1 MRRAPGGEHG
11 KLWRQVKIARAC
23 LLLLGACTPSGER
36 LAETGHPTPD
46 AAAKAEADLAAAAAP
61 AAPALPPVSPEL
73 ISHGRRDR
81 KEIALT
87 FDACSTRE
95 PSKYDGRVTAALLA
109 ANAPATIFLGGS
121 WAKEEVGQVKELASH
136 PQFELG
142 NHTYTHPHLPALKDE
157 SRIRAEI
164 VRTQAEVKAL
174 TGHTPRLFRPPYGEY
189 DQRVVRIAGDLGLV
203 TVEYDLPSGDPDAHA
218 TKERLVQWVLSQA
231 RPGSIV
237 VMHINHLKFHTADA
251 LPDIISGLR
260 ARGFSLVTVGQLIS
274 GLNQGAFAVGQTP

>member
-1 MRRAPGGEHG
+1 VRT
-11 KLWRQVKIARAC
+11 AC
-23 LLLLGACTPSGER
+23 ACFLLIVACTPPGKH
-36 LAETGHPTPD
+36 LAETGHPTPE

-61 AAPALPPVSPEL
+61 PAPALPAVAPEL

-95 PSKYDGRVTAALLA
+95 PSRYDARVTAALLA

-121 WAKEEVGQVKELASH
+121 WAKEEVAQVKELASH

-189 DQRVVRIAGDLGLV
+189 DQRVIQIAGELGLV

-231 RPGSIV
+231 KPGSIV
-237 VMHINHLKFHTADA
+237 VMHINHLKFHTAEA
-251 LPDIISGLR
+251 LPDIIAGLR
-260 ARGFSLVTVGQLIS
+260 ARGFTLVTVGQLITA
-274 GLNQGAFAVGQTP
+274 LNPGAPAVGAAP

>member
-1 MRRAPGGEHG
+1 V
-11 KLWRQVKIARAC
+11 RQVRTPCAC
-23 LLLLGACTPSGER
+23 LLLLVACTPSGKQ
-36 LAETGHPTPD
+36 LAETGHPTPET
-46 AAAKAEADLAAAAAP
+46 AAKSDADLAAAAAP
-61 AAPALPPVSPEL
+61 PAPQLPPVTPEL

-95 PSKYDGRVTAALLA
+95 PSRYDARVTAALLA

-121 WAKEEVGQVKELASH
+121 WAKEEVAQVRELASH

-189 DQRVVRIAGDLGLV
+189 DQRVIRIAGELGLV

-237 VMHINHLKFHTADA
+237 VMHINHLKFHTAEA
-251 LPDIISGLR
+251 LPDIITGLR
-260 ARGFSLVTVGQLIS
+260 ARGFTLVTVGQLITA
-274 GLNQGAFAVGQTP
+274 LNPGSAAVGAAP

>member
-1 MRRAPGGEHG
+1 VRTACAAVVLLVACNPHG
-11 KLWRQVKIARAC
+11 K
-23 LLLLGACTPSGER
+23 R
-36 LAETGHPTPD
+36 LAETGHATPE
-46 AAAKAEADLAAAAAP
+46 KAEKAEHDLAAASAP
-61 AAPALPPVSPEL
+61 PAPVLPPVAPEL

-81 KEIALT
+81 KQIALT

-95 PSKYDGRVTAALLA
+95 PSRYDSRVTAALLA

-121 WAKEEVGQVKELASH
+121 WAKEEVAQVKELASH

-157 SRIRAEI
+157 ARIRAEI

-174 TGHTPRLFRPPYGEY
+174 TGQTPRLFRPPYGEY
-189 DQRVVRIAGDLGLV
+189 DQRVIQIAGELGLV

-231 RPGSIV
+231 KPGSIV
-237 VMHINHLKFHTADA
+237 VMHINHTTFHTAEA
-251 LPDIISGLR
+251 LPDIIAGLR
-260 ARGFSLVTVGQLIS
+260 ARGFTLVTVGQLIS
-274 GLNQGAFAVGQTP
+274 ALNPGAPAVGASP